1 MLEWPPFR
9 AIIHG
14 MATLL
19 RELREAKGL
28 SQDDLARLAGVGRN
42 TVWGLEA
49 GERKPRPSTRRKLAR
64 GLKVRP
70 EAIQY

>member
-1 MLEWPPFR
+1 M
-9 AIIHG
+9 ICG

-28 SQDDLARLAGVGRN
+28 SQDDLARLAGIGRN

-64 GLKVRP
+64 ELKVRP